1 MPLSAA
7 SPLSSDEN
15 HRRLLFCTTDDDEM
29 TGPAIVVMGRDGNAD
44 AGLLFDTVHL
54 ESSNWERLEVDKA
67 AAVTLG
73 RAMRTAVAPSIMVSN
88 NGGWSVERGEE
99 LGN

>member
-1 MPLSAA
+1 
-7 SPLSSDEN
+7 
-15 HRRLLFCTTDDDEM
+15 M

-54 ESSNWERLEVDKA
+54 ESNNWERLEVDKA

-88 NGGWSVERGEE
+88 NGGWWMVGERGEE
-99 LGN
+99 LGIIVRWVGCWL